1 MRLSPRKPARFSL
14 RRREAGY
21 AGLCAIVCGQQLS
34 TASAAAI
41 RNRLFAAFD
50 PFHHDSVRR
59 ARTDKLK
66 RLGLSAPKIKSIR
79 EIGKAV
85 AQGRIDL
92 TAVGEMDADAA
103 HAALV
108 ALHGIGPWSADIY
121 LLFCLGHSDAFP
133 AGDLAVQEAARIA
146 FGLRKRPD
154 AKALAKLAEAWRP
167 WRGVAAHLLWA
178 YYHAVKKRDVVPVQ
192 SAGAAKKP
200 AKKKREEEKIHKEIR
215 QWLTSTARG
224 SAPRSGTAK
233 QLVVFLH
240 GYGADGNDL
249 IDIGRAWAGL
259 LPDAAFVSPHAPRPC
274 GQAPSGREWFPLTMR
289 DPGERW
295 RGVTMAA
302 PAAQTFLDAELARA
316 RPAAFGAGAGRIFA
330 RHHDGAACRL
340 APRRRAGRDRRLF
353 RPAGAAGQRRSRNF
367 RGRDQEPAAGA
378 AGTRRPGPADPDRR
392 AFPRR
397 ARAWR
402 PWRCRSSGTS
412 RPASATA
419 STRKACATAANFLLA
434 ALAGAEPACG

>member
-1 MRLSPRKPARFSL
+1 MTNFLHSDADLQAGLARLVAADPRLAPIAEKAGRFSL

-66 RLGLSAPKIKSIR
+66 RLGLSAPKIKTIR

-92 TAVGEMDADAA
+92 DRIGEMDADAA

-167 WRGVAAHLLWA
+167 WRGVAAHLFWA

-192 SAGAAKKP
+192 SAAATKKP
-200 AKKKREEEKIHKEIR
+200 TKKKAKKKK
-215 QWLTSTARG
+215 
-224 SAPRSGTAK
+224 P
-233 QLVVFLH
+233 
-240 GYGADGNDL
+240 
-249 IDIGRAWAGL
+249 
-259 LPDAAFVSPHAPRPC
+259 
-274 GQAPSGREWFPLTMR
+274 
-289 DPGERW
+289 
-295 RGVTMAA
+295 
-302 PAAQTFLDAELARA
+302 
-316 RPAAFGAGAGRIFA
+316 
-330 RHHDGAACRL
+330 
-340 APRRRAGRDRRLF
+340 
-353 RPAGAAGQRRSRNF
+353 
-367 RGRDQEPAAGA
+367 
-378 AGTRRPGPADPDRR
+378 
-392 AFPRR
+392 
-397 ARAWR
+397 
-402 PWRCRSSGTS
+402 
-412 RPASATA
+412 
-419 STRKACATAANFLLA
+419 TRKSGN
-434 ALAGAEPACG
+434 G